1 MAENGLKQYDL
12 ADGRYQTV
20 LVAAN

>member
-20 LVAAN
+20 LVVAN